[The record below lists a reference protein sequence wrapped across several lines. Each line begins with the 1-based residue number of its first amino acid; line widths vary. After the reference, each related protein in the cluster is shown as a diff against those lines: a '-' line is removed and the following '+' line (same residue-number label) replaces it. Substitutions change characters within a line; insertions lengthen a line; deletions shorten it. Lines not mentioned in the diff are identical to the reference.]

1 MCKGTMG
8 KGIMKKKNYREL
20 PDETVQA
27 SWKECNRRINEKYN
41 GRRTSSTTTN
51 KFEDGIMHSE
61 TVIVHKQTSN
71 AGTILLTAVVFLLIG
86 ALIAGSVVTAN
97 FVSANVFEGLSV
109 NNTPAPVN
117 PPKPNYNQ
125 GNHGRPDDSI
135 NFNTTPMTDI
145 YNRSV
150 NGVVLIKSY
159 DKRAATNMDLAGMG
173 TGFFLTAD
181 GYILTNA
188 HVVEGAKEVKVELY
202 DGTVLDSSI
211 VGWDNRTDI
220 AVLRVDGNG
229 YNALPIGDSDESKI
243 GEFVMTIGHPTGEQL
258 GFTATFGIIGS
269 VNRRVNIDGITNEYI
284 QIDAAINPGNSG
296 GPLFDMSGNVIGINS
311 AKTVAAGYDEG
322 GEVISADGLGF
333 AFPINKAID
342 IAEEIIKNNGNVAR
356 AGIGMSVIAIEAERA
371 EYYDIPQG
379 MLVYTIIKDG
389 PAHKAGLYVDDIIT
403 KINGKP
409 ILTTDE
415 FSDTMLSYNVG
426 DSIEVEFW
434 RDGKLQTC
442 TIIAGNFNE
451 LGDEILD
458 NAYGGEKYGIK

>member
-1 MCKGTMG
+1 M
-8 KGIMKKKNYREL
+8 
-20 PDETVQA
+20 
-27 SWKECNRRINEKYN
+27 
-41 GRRTSSTTTN
+41 
-51 KFEDGIMHSE
+51 
-61 TVIVHKQTSN
+61 
-71 AGTILLTAVVFLLIG
+71 
-86 ALIAGSVVTAN
+86 
-97 FVSANVFEGLSV
+97 
-109 NNTPAPVN
+109 
-117 PPKPNYNQ
+117 
-125 GNHGRPDDSI
+125 
-135 NFNTTPMTDI
+135 
-145 YNRSV
+145 
-150 NGVVLIKSY
+150 
-159 DKRAATNMDLAGMG
+159 
-173 TGFFLTAD
+173 
-181 GYILTNA
+181 TNA

-415 FSDTMLSYNVG
+415 FSDTVLSYNVG

>member
-1 MCKGTMG
+1 
-8 KGIMKKKNYREL
+8 MKKKNYREL
-20 PDETVQA
+20 PDETVAA
-27 SWKECNRRINEKYN
+27 SWKECNRRINEKYI

-61 TVIVHKQTSN
+61 TVIVHKQTSTV
-71 AGTILLTAVVFLLIG
+71 GVILLTAVVFLLIG
-86 ALIAGSVVTAN
+86 ALIAGGVATAN
-97 FVSANVFEGLSV
+97 FVSADVFAGKPSNATPMPL
-109 NNTPAPVN
+109 NTPN
-117 PPKPNYNQ
+117 PNYNQ
-125 GNHGRPDDSI
+125 GNQGNPGGSI
-135 NFNTTPMTDI
+135 NFNSSPMTDI

-159 DKRAATNMDLAGMG
+159 DKKNAANMDLAGMG
-173 TGFFLTAD
+173 TGFFLTAN

-188 HVVEGAKEVKVELY
+188 HVVGDAKAVKVELY
-202 DGTVLDSSI
+202 DGTILDATI
-211 VGWDNRTDI
+211 VGRDNRTDI
-220 AVLRVDGNG
+220 AVLRVEGEG
-229 YNALPIGDSDESKI
+229 YNALPIGNSDESEI

-311 AKTVAAGYDEG
+311 AKTVAAGYDES

-333 AFPINKAID
+333 AFPINKAIRV
-342 IAEEIIKNNGNVAR
+342 AEEIIRNNGSVAR

-371 EYYDIPQG
+371 EYYNIPQG

-389 PAHKAGLYVDDIIT
+389 PAHKAGLYADDIIT
-403 KINGKP
+403 KIAGKP

-415 FSDTMLSYNVG
+415 FSDTVLSYNVG
-426 DSIEVEFW
+426 DPIEVEFW
-434 RDGKLQTC
+434 RDGELKTC

-451 LGDEILD
+451 LGEEILD

>member
-1 MCKGTMG
+1 MSSG
-8 KGIMKKKNYREL
+8 KGVMKKNNYREL
-20 PDETVQA
+20 PDETMEA
-27 SWKECNRRINEKYN
+27 SWKECNRRINEKYI

-61 TVIVHKQTSN
+61 TIIVHKQASN
-71 AGTILLTAVVFLLIG
+71 IGVILLTAVVFLLIG
-86 ALIAGSVVTAN
+86 ALIAGGVATAN
-97 FVSANVFEGLSV
+97 FVSANVFDGLSV
-109 NNTPAPVN
+109 NYTPAPEN
-117 PPKPNYNQ
+117 SPTPNYNQ
-125 GNHGRPDDSI
+125 GNQGKPDGSI
-135 NFNTTPMTDI
+135 NFNSSPMTDI

-150 NGVVLIKSY
+150 NGVVLVKSY
-159 DKRAATNMDLAGMG
+159 DKNDAANMDLAGMG
-173 TGFFLTAD
+173 TGFFLTGD

-188 HVVEGAKEVKVELY
+188 HVVEDAKAVKVELY
-202 DGTVLDSSI
+202 DGTILDATI
-211 VGWDNRTDI
+211 VGRDNRTDI
-220 AVLRVDGNG
+220 AILRVDGG
-229 YNALPIGDSDESKI
+229 DYNALPIGDSDGAKI

-296 GPLFDMSGNVIGINS
+296 GPLFDMNGNVIGINS
-311 AKTVAAGYDEG
+311 AKTVAAGYDESG
-322 GEVISADGLGF
+322 KVISADGLGF
-333 AFPINKAID
+333 AFPINKAISV
-342 IAEEIIKNNGNVAR
+342 AKEIIENNGSVAR
-356 AGIGMSVIAIEAERA
+356 AGIGMSVIAIEKERA

-389 PAHKAGLYVDDIIT
+389 PSHKAGLHVDDIIT

-415 FSDTMLSYNVG
+415 FSDTVLSYNVG
-426 DSIEVEFW
+426 APIEVEFW
-434 RDGKLQTC
+434 RDGELKTC
-442 TIIAGNFNE
+442 TIIAGDFNE